1 VVKFDAVPYDKQ
13 VEELSMKATFGA
25 FNMLVQFVAAV
36 EPQPD
41 DDEPPATKI
50 VAEVEAP
57 AESVIKITTV
67 LGEPAEV
74 KTPLL

>member
-1 VVKFDAVPYDKQ
+1 
-13 VEELSMKATFGA
+13 MKATFGA
-25 FNMLVQFVAAV
+25 FNMPEQFVVAV
-36 EPQPD
+36 EPPPEV
-41 DDEPPATKI
+41 DEPPATKI

-74 KTPLL
+74 KTPFV